1 MGFDR
6 QEVYVRKD
14 YQDKCVYMN
23 RDYDRVISEFNNS
36 TKEFVDRLSAFGEAD
51 INHSP
56 RTGSW
61 TPAQVGRHLQKSY
74 HGIAQLLN
82 GPSVPTARD
91 PGDRIGHIKSDFL
104 NFERKMQSPEF
115 VRPEDKSYDKKVL
128 VDNLERTVAQI
139 RETAS
144 RLDLT
149 ETCTAFSLPV
159 YGEMTRLE
167 WIYFIV
173 YHTKRH
179 TRQLKTIAQTI

>member
-1 MGFDR
+1 MSG
-6 QEVYVRKD
+6 KD
-14 YQDKCVYMN
+14 YQDK
-23 RDYDRVISEFNNS
+23 RVFMDSHNERVLSEFYNI
-36 TKEFVDRLSAFGEAD
+36 TKEFLDSLSAFGETD
-51 INHSP
+51 MNRSP

-61 TPAQVGRHLQKSY
+61 TAAQVGRHLQKSY

-91 PGDRIGHIKSDFL
+91 PGDRIGQIRSDFL
-104 NFERKMQSPEF
+104 NFERKMQSPDF

-128 VDNLERTVAQI
+128 VDNLERTIAQI
-139 RETAS
+139 RDTAS

-173 YHTKRH
+173 YHTQRH
-179 TRQLKTIAQTI
+179 TRQLKTIAQTL